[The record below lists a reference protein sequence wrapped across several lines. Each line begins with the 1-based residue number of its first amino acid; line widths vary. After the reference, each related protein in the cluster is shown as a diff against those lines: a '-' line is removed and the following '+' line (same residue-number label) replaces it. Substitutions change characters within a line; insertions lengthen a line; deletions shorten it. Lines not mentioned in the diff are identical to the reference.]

1 MKLINGSLILENS
14 KIDLCFASVN
24 FLRFTEF
31 STIADAA
38 GVKTYLNTI
47 AKSSE
52 RMSLNFCRPSS
63 LAG

>member
-1 MKLINGSLILENS
+1 MKLINGSFILENS
-14 KIDLCFASVN
+14 KIARCLESVS

-38 GVKTYLNTI
+38 GVKTYLKTI

-52 RMSLNFCRPSS
+52 RMSLNF
-63 LAG
+63 

>member
-1 MKLINGSLILENS
+1 VS
-14 KIDLCFASVN
+14 

-38 GVKTYLNTI
+38 GVKTYLKTM

-52 RMSLNFCRPSS
+52 RMSLNF
-63 LAG
+63 

>member
-1 MKLINGSLILENS
+1 L
-14 KIDLCFASVN
+14 ASVI
-24 FLRFTEF
+24 LRRFTEF

-38 GVKTYLNTI
+38 GVKTYLKTI

>member
-1 MKLINGSLILENS
+1 MKLINGSFILENS
-14 KIDLCFASVN
+14 MILLCLASVI
-24 FLRFTEF
+24 LRRFTEF

-38 GVKTYLNTI
+38 GVKTYLKTI